1 MARVWTDTRGSE
13 VLERHECLRLL
24 SLHPDDGG
32 PSRHP
37 GHPPRSGLVP
47 RIGRV
52 GFSLDGVPIILPV
65 NYGMVDGDVVVR
77 TGEGVKLLSAIDRSI
92 VAFEVDA
99 VDLEE
104 MLAWSVLVRG
114 LCTEMA
120 DPDDVEAARRAT
132 PAPLV
137 SDPGDRY
144 LRIRT
149 GVLTGRRFPLTAELG
164 ATADGADGPRH
175 TGSPPR

>member
-1 MARVWTDTRGSE
+1 M
-13 VLERHECLRLL
+13 LERHECLRLL
-24 SLHPDDGG
+24 SLHPDDIG
-32 PSRHP
+32 PSK
-37 GHPPRSGLVP
+37 RSGHAERAGRVP

-99 VDLEE
+99 VDLDE
-104 MLAWSVLVRG
+104 MVAWSVLVRG

-120 DPDDVEAARRAT
+120 EPDDVEAARRAT

-149 GVLTGRRFPLTAELG
+149 GVLTGRRFPLTAELSG
-164 ATADGADGPRH
+164 SGDDVDVPLHAPIPR
-175 TGSPPR
+175 R